1 MAGCGI
7 FLYADEVVGA
17 VDDPKRTLKYFSNPL
32 YGFLKFFINCC
43 AKFERLISME
53 EKKYNLPLQTLPSLE
68 YFHHYQDLVELNEYL
83 SLKGI
88 KLKNTRIE
96 RYLDYFS
103 LVLEKD
109 ADPWRVFKN
118 SLAGPF
124 ESPLDWELYV
134 LREVHEL
141 MWILR
146 GLKCKEPLGGDEK
159 LELMIGGSDFAA
171 LDKDSDSRNAQFE
184 LRIASY
190 FLQYGCHVDLTTE
203 TDVIAFSKKAAFYIE
218 CKRIASSKQLRKRIR
233 DAEAQLLKRMPK
245 KRDGRNVFG
254 CVAADVTKVAYK
266 HNGLTFAVTGDHAKD
281 TIQKDLK
288 KVVSHL
294 ESNSDL
300 GIKGGIFNYWFQ
312 IHIPSLVSHPASV
325 STRFSSFHRFK
336 EHANRKEI
344 KAAKIFCEI
353 FESASLSSD
362 KRETPPQELKRRT
375 RFHIPAGAVYSFDD
389 DVVCSVFKEKEIKK
403 WPIETRLAVLEVGDD
418 VHYFHV
424 ADLEMVLPEV
434 RKAIHENRYEKLEE
448 IALVMIAIMFAFR
461 FPYE

>member
-1 MAGCGI
+1 
-7 FLYADEVVGA
+7 
-17 VDDPKRTLKYFSNPL
+17 
-32 YGFLKFFINCC
+32 
-43 AKFERLISME
+43 ME
-53 EKKYNLPLQTLPSLE
+53 KEKTYNLPLQTLPSLE
-68 YFHHYQDLVELNEYL
+68 YSHHFQDLVELNEYL

-88 KLKNTRIE
+88 RLKNTRIE

-103 LVLEKD
+103 LVLEED
-109 ADPWRVFKN
+109 SDPWRVFKN
-118 SLAGPF
+118 SLTGPF

-203 TDVIAFSKKAAFYIE
+203 TDVIAVSKKEAFYIE
-218 CKRIASSKQLRKRIR
+218 CKRIASSKQLSKRIR
-233 DAEAQLLKRMPK
+233 DAEVQLQKRMPA

-266 HNGLTFAVTGDHAKD
+266 HNGLTFAFTSDHAKD

-294 ESNSDL
+294 EAKSDF
-300 GIKGGIFNYWFQ
+300 GMKKRIFNYWFQ
-312 IHIPSLVSHPASV
+312 IHIPSLVSHPTSV
-325 STRFSSFHRFK
+325 STRFSSFHKLK
-336 EHANRKEI
+336 ERANRKEI
-344 KAAKIFCEI
+344 RAAKNFCEI
-353 FESASLSSD
+353 FETASLNPD
-362 KRETPPQELKRRT
+362 RREIPPRQLKPRT
-375 RFHIPAGAVYSFDD
+375 RYHIPAGAVYSFDD
-389 DVVCSVFKEKEIKK
+389 NVVYSVFKEKESKK
-403 WPIETRLAVLEVGDD
+403 WPMETRLAVLEVGDD
-418 VHYFHV
+418 VHHFHV
-424 ADLEMVLPEV
+424 ADLEMVLPEI
-434 RKAIHENRYEKLEE
+434 KKSIHENGYEKLEE
-448 IALVMIAIMFAFR
+448 IALVMIAIMFAQR